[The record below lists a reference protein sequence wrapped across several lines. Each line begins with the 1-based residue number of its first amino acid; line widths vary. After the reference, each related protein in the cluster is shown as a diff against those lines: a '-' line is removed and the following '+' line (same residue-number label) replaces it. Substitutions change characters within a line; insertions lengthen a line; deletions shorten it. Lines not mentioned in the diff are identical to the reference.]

1 MTDKRDDVLGTTM
14 AWREAGHPVALAT
27 VVETWGSSPRPVGS
41 QLAVNC
47 RSLEMVGS
55 VSGGCVEAAVIDVA
69 KDVVSSGKSQLQTF
83 SVSSDLAWEFGLI
96 CGGMLKVFIEPVE

>member
-1 MTDKRDDVLGTTM
+1 M
-14 AWREAGHPVALAT
+14 
-27 VVETWGSSPRPVGS
+27 GS

-47 RSLEMVGS
+47 QSLEMVGS

-83 SVSSDLAWEFGLI
+83 SVSSDLAWEFGLT